1 MIIISPITITDAML
15 TSASIAETDYAAWSA
30 ATAYTV
36 GQRVIRT
43 TTATHSIY
51 ERLIAGT
58 TATAPESDTVNWVRV
73 GPTNRWAAFDA
84 SAGTISSALA
94 SVSWTFSPGLVT
106 SLALLEMNAATLSV
120 VMRDGV
126 GGTIVYSGT
135 MTLAKSTSKS
145 WSEYFFSDIVRR
157 SSVVLDDLPPYS
169 NGSITVT
176 LTGSGTVSV
185 GTVAVGKQYEVGAT
199 TYGASIGIVDYS
211 VKSTDAFG
219 VTTIAQ
225 RGYARK
231 VTLPISVPTAG
242 IDETARRLALVRAT
256 PCIYVGSP
264 DYDSTIVYGLYR
276 DWSIDMQYPN
286 FSHCSITV
294 EGLT

>member
-15 TSASIAETDYAAWSA
+15 TSASIAETDYAAWAA

-43 TTATHSIY
+43 STHSIY

-58 TATAPESDTVNWVRV
+58 TATAPELDTVNWVRV
-73 GPTNRWAAFDA
+73 GPTNRWAVFDG
-84 SAGTISSALA
+84 SAGTISSAA
-94 SVSWTFSPGLVT
+94 SSVSWTFSPGLVT
-106 SLALLEMNAATLSV
+106 SLALLEMNAASLTV
-120 VMRDGV
+120 TMRDGV
-126 GGTIVYSGT
+126 GGAVVYTNT
-135 MTLAKSTSKS
+135 MSLQKSSSKS

-157 SSVVLDDLPPYS
+157 SSLVLDDLPPYS

-185 GTVAVGKQYEVGAT
+185 GVIAVGKQYEIGAT
-199 TYGASIGIVDYS
+199 TYGASIGIIDYS
-211 VKSTDAFG
+211 VKTTDSFG
-219 VTTIAQ
+219 TTTIAQ

-242 IDETARRLALVRAT
+242 IDETARRLALIRAT
-256 PCIYVGSP
+256 PAIYVGAT

>member
-1 MIIISPITITDAML
+1 MIIISPIAITDAML
-15 TSASIAETDYAAWSA
+15 TSASIAETDYAAWAA

-43 TTATHSIY
+43 GTHSIY

-58 TATAPESDTVNWVRV
+58 TATAPELDTVNWVRV
-73 GPTNRWAAFDA
+73 GPTNRWAVFDA
-84 SAGTISSALA
+84 SAGTISSAA
-94 SVSWTFSPGLVT
+94 SSVSWTFSPGLVT
-106 SLALLEMNAATLSV
+106 SLALLEMDAASLTV
-120 VMRDGV
+120 TMRDGV
-126 GGTIVYSGT
+126 GGTVVYTNT
-135 MTLAKSTSKS
+135 MSLQKSSSKS

-157 SSVVLDDLPPYS
+157 SSLVLDDLPPYS

-185 GTVAVGKQYEVGAT
+185 GVIAVGKQHEIGAT
-199 TYGASIGIVDYS
+199 TYGASIGIIDYS
-211 VKSTDAFG
+211 TKSTDAYG
-219 VTTIAQ
+219 ATTIVE

-242 IDETARRLALVRAT
+242 IDETARRLALIRAT
-256 PCIYVGSP
+256 PAIYIGSP